1 MATLGFAIQKFR
13 PILIDWLIT
22 AFLMNWIKSCFT
34 AQVLVVTQLQHFLLL
49 PPGAT
54 VVAVQPQ
61 ATLDPRVTVWDSRH
75 RKMRRADFT
84 SRYGYAPDVLVI
96 AEQA

>member
-1 MATLGFAIQKFR
+1 MVDYGFFDELDQVVFYGSGPCGYAAA
-13 PILIDWLIT
+13 
-22 AFLMNWIKSCFT
+22 AFSV
-34 AQVLVVTQLQHFLLL
+34 AA
-49 PPGAT
+49 PGAT

-61 ATLDPRVTVWDSRH
+61 AKLDPRVTVWDSRH